1 MTVNGPENGGN
12 GALDYGDNHC
22 VCEISGGT
30 LIAAG
35 AVGMD
40 AAPTSGS
47 SQPVV
52 NVRFSTAQ
60 NAGTYV
66 VLKDSDG
73 NTVLS
78 AQPTKRFQS
87 IILSCEALMLG
98 ETYTV
103 YYGTSLDNLIQY
115 KEFTFTSAN
124 VSVGMDGSSG
134 NIPGGGW
141 NPGGNR
147 PR

>member
-1 MTVNGPENGGN
+1 
-12 GALDYGDNHC
+12 
-22 VCEISGGT
+22 
-30 LIAAG
+30 
-35 AVGMD
+35 MD
-40 AAPTSGS
+40 AAPTNGS

-78 AQPTKRFQS
+78 ARPTKRFQS
-87 IILSCEALMLG
+87 IILSCEALLLG
-98 ETYTV
+98 GTYTV
-103 YYGTSLDNLIQY
+103 CYGTSLDNLTQY
-115 KEFTFTSAN
+115 TEFTFTSAN
-124 VSVGMDGSSG
+124 VSAGMEMGSG
-134 NIPGGGW
+134 NIPGGWW